1 MRIILFFILCCSSFL
16 LSSQELWKGAM
27 YGDSVETV
35 LALFPQHEKPSTE
48 EDLRK
53 IGQTSLKALVVVP
66 IELAKRPFE
75 SVLFFDKN
83 GLFQVIIKSK
93 SVLISAE
100 DKSTEDFL
108 LDALRSKYG
117 NANKTVDPLE
127 VITENKPFWAQW
139 EINALKIMFVSQH
152 EDRGIMISYSL
163 TDAEKDRLENAA
175 AEKHLE
181 GTSVSKEAEKL

>member
-1 MRIILFFILCCSSFL
+1 
-16 LSSQELWKGAM
+16 M

-100 DKSTEDFL
+100 AKSTEDFL